1 LSKNE
6 YVTNVNE
13 IKNIEIHSKYQ
24 YIMSHQEIHIGALL
38 KQTLKPKLNKE
49 QLAVV
54 MVQLNEFRVC
64 IGKITHVFVLKAFN
78 I

>member
-1 LSKNE
+1 
-6 YVTNVNE
+6 
-13 IKNIEIHSKYQ
+13 
-24 YIMSHQEIHIGALL
+24 MSHQEIHIGALL